1 MLSFFQS
8 FNANSLSFQMAL
20 SALLILFGW
29 GLNSVLSRLMKK
41 RFMDQRDPELLALL
55 ISTRNYIGFGCG
67 VLVFLLWAGEIR
79 HGLISIAALVAA
91 LILASKEMWSNF
103 FGMVTRSV
111 VRPFAVGDLIEIA
124 GMRGRVVDMD
134 SFTVRLLVY
143 GAAGQVT
150 GKIAEIPNSVLL
162 TTPVVNHS
170 LAGDYSFQFSQISLP
185 LEGMDINKSARY
197 LKQCAEEV
205 CKGFIEEA
213 LAWFEHRGR
222 ELHIEFPSGK
232 PFVFISPKD
241 YRQVDLILRFP
252 CPAGKK
258 VTIEQAILTLFYER
272 YDELKKEQ
280 IIG

>member
-1 MLSFFQS
+1 MLSFLS
-8 FNANSLSFQMAL
+8 YFNANSLSFQAAL
-20 SALLILFGW
+20 SALVVLLGW
-29 GLNSVLSRLMKK
+29 GLNSLLSRLMKK
-41 RFMDQRDPELLALL
+41 RFTDHRDPELLSLL

-67 VLVFLLWAGEIR
+67 VLIFFLWVGEIR

-103 FGMVTRSV
+103 FGMVTRSI
-111 VRPFAVGDLIEIA
+111 VRPFAVGDLVEVA
-124 GMRGRVVDMD
+124 GLRGRVVDMD
-134 SFTVRLLVY
+134 SFTVRILVY

-150 GKIAEIPNSVLL
+150 GKIAEIPNSTLL
-162 TTPVVNHS
+162 TSPVINHS
-170 LAGDYSFQFSQISLP
+170 IAGDYSFQFSQISVP
-185 LEGMDINKSARY
+185 LEGTDINKSARY

-205 CKGFIEEA
+205 CKDFTEEA
-213 LAWFEHRGR
+213 LAWFEQRGR
-222 ELHIEFPSGK
+222 QLHIEFPSGK

-272 YDELKKEQ
+272 FDELKKEQ